1 MSYDLENL
9 MSISFIG
16 IFILI
21 FLVLIIRD
29 KKESRNLVI
38 QILLISTLIFINS
51 FIRFPIFNFIILIVI
66 VVLFYFLLVVLLKP
80 YVLLKKYKNLFL
92 KFHKIANE
100 NIENSKSSNKGL
112 YDFLVLIVIFGL
124 IGIVLTTNVMS
135 IILWFLFL
143 YLIFGVIFF
152 IDNFK
157 KELEL
162 LKLYFI
168 VLIISAICLIGAT
181 ILIYLATGSL
191 ELGVIKGSQISEE
204 LSNFI
209 SIALY
214 LGIGLLCGLVPF
226 SIFHLKNFFQ
236 DNSYANLL
244 LFSIFIYIIP
254 FIVIKILS
262 VLSPAS
268 LIISFTLM
276 TLLILGII
284 LSMVYIIT
292 ELFTHIDGN
301 TYSIKKIFGYSVVLD
316 FNMVLLFFVFSNLL
330 TTSINEVFLNSI
342 IYFLLIIF
350 SVKLL
355 IFYTLYPVIINTYE
369 DNMKL
374 LGGFKKEYRKFGTVI
389 LVSGLI
395 IILLLGF
402 LFLNKALPILFNYE
416 VVSNSL
422 YSLTASIVLTVY
434 ILFLI
439 VILIFISTTFN
450 YLYNQN
456 EAQYLQRDNA
466 KKMRSIDFMP
476 IIVFFAII
484 ICLSLS
490 YIFID
495 NFFYDLF
502 KDFFYM

>member
-1 MSYDLENL
+1 MYILFFGAFVVYIIPKNVKRKQVIFGLLISSLVLNSFLCVIYIFNIFNGSNL
-9 MSISFIG
+9 KGTYLTIEL
-16 IFILI
+16 ILI
-21 FLVLIIRD
+21 FGLIATKFSD
-29 KKESRNLVI
+29 NELES
-38 QILLISTLIFINS
+38 
-51 FIRFPIFNFIILIVI
+51 
-66 VVLFYFLLVVLLKP
+66 
-80 YVLLKKYKNLFL
+80 
-92 KFHKIANE
+92 
-100 NIENSKSSNKGL
+100 SSNKDL
-112 YDFLVLIVIFGL
+112 YDFLLLIIIFGL
-124 IGIVLTTNVMS
+124 IGIVLTTNIMS

-143 YLIFGVIFF
+143 SSIFGLIFF

-181 ILIYLATGSL
+181 ILIYLATGSF
-191 ELGVIKGSQISEE
+191 ELDVINGTHISEE
-204 LSNFI
+204 LNNFI
-209 SIALY
+209 LIILY

-226 SIFHLKNFFQ
+226 SIFHLKNYFQ

>member
-1 MSYDLENL
+1 

-66 VVLFYFLLVVLLKP
+66 VVLFYFLLVILLKP

>member
-395 IILLLGF
+395 IIFLLGF

-476 IIVFFAII
+476 IIVLFAII
-484 ICLSLS
+484 IWLSLS
-490 YIFID
+490 YIFVD

>member
-1 MSYDLENL
+1 